1 MPVQEKRAGVLD
13 TPLGKDK
20 LAIVRFDGSEGVNE
34 LFEWRLEAVSAEGDI
49 DFDGLIG
56 KHATLTINGVNGRK
70 RKFDGI
76 VTEARWLGVR
86 DHFHAYRLVLRPWLW
101 VLSQRTDNYIFH
113 EMSVTDIIADVF
125 SDYGALAEFDDRT
138 SAAYPPIE
146 YCVQY
151 RESDMAF
158 VTRLMEEFGISY
170 SFVHADGS
178 HKLVMSDQ
186 NMQVDTVEGATR
198 KFITLSGQDR
208 RTEECIHHFVPERR
222 FASGKTAW
230 KDYNFKKP
238 TAEMHA
244 QKEGTASYE
253 QAGKELYDWPGRY
266 MELGQGQTFAQIKL
280 EAHEAQDK
288 RCMAAGNSP
297 SLFAGSL
304 MTLTDHPV
312 GARNIEYLVLR
323 SQHTFTS
330 QNYRSGGSGGTDS
343 YEGQY
348 ELLDSSIPLR
358 PMKTTSKPV
367 VQGPQTA
374 FVVGKQGEEID
385 CDEYGRILVRFHWDR
400 ENDQSMR
407 CRVAQNWA
415 YKQWGGM
422 IIPRI
427 GMEVMVE
434 FLDGD
439 PDRPLVTG
447 SVYNADAMPPYP
459 LPANKTKSVFKTNTH
474 KGGGFNELSFEDEKD
489 AEEIYMH
496 AQKDMN
502 VDVLHDRGKTVGHD
516 QTEAIGHDKTITVGN
531 NHTESIGANKTL
543 SVGGSF
549 ARTVGRVST
558 EQVGLLKSTFVG
570 GDQTVMVGLNKVENV
585 GKSLSSSAG
594 ENIGFDA
601 GKVFEIKA
609 ADTFRVK
616 VGEAR
621 FEMDKSGIIVID
633 APLTTIAKGAATQLT
648 IGPGPVL
655 YTPALVPGKTPPP
668 PSQCLKKM
676 AAQRVPFIKQG

>member
-348 ELLDSSIPLR
+348 ELIDSAIPLR
-358 PMKTTSKPV
+358 PMKTTPKPV

-374 FVVGKQGEEID
+374 FVVGAQGEEID

-447 SVYNADAMPPYP
+447 SVYNGDSMPPYS
-459 LPANKTKSVFKTNTH
+459 LPANKTKSVFRTQTH
-474 KGGGFNELSFEDEKD
+474 KGAGFNELAFEDEKEQ
-489 AEEIYMH
+489 EEMYIH

-516 QTEAIGHDKTITVGN
+516 QSEAIGHDKTITVGN

>member
-1 MPVQEKRAGVLD
+1 MTVMPVQEKRAGVLE

-49 DFDGLIG
+49 DFDALIG

-76 VTEARWLGVR
+76 VTGARWLGVR
-86 DHFHAYRLVLRPWLW
+86 DHFHAYALVLKPWLW

-113 EMSVTDIIADVF
+113 DMSVTDIIADVF

-138 SAAYPPIE
+138 SATYPPIE

-158 VTRLMEEFGISY
+158 VTRLMEEFGISW

-208 RTEECIHHFVPERR
+208 RTQECIHHFVPERR

-280 EAHEAQDK
+280 EAQEALDK

-297 SLFAGSL
+297 SLFAGCL

-323 SQHTFTS
+323 CQHSFISQ
-330 QNYRSGGSGGTDS
+330 QYRSGGGSGGTDS
-343 YEGQY
+343 YDGQY
-348 ELLDSSIPLR
+348 ELIDSAIPLR
-358 PMKTTSKPV
+358 PLKVTPKPV

-374 FVVGKQGEEID
+374 FVVGKEGEEID

-447 SVYNADAMPPYP
+447 SVYNAHAMPPYA
-459 LPANKTKSVFKTNTH
+459 LPEHKTKQPKMR
-474 KGGGFNELSFEDEKD
+474 DP
-489 AEEIYMH
+489 
-496 AQKDMN
+496 
-502 VDVLHDRGKTVGHD
+502 
-516 QTEAIGHDKTITVGN
+516 
-531 NHTESIGANKTL
+531 
-543 SVGGSF
+543 
-549 ARTVGRVST
+549 
-558 EQVGLLKSTFVG
+558 
-570 GDQTVMVGLNKVENV
+570 
-585 GKSLSSSAG
+585 G
-594 ENIGFDA
+594 E
-601 GKVFEIKA
+601 
-609 ADTFRVK
+609 
-616 VGEAR
+616 
-621 FEMDKSGIIVID
+621 
-633 APLTTIAKGAATQLT
+633 
-648 IGPGPVL
+648 
-655 YTPALVPGKTPPP
+655 
-668 PSQCLKKM
+668 
-676 AAQRVPFIKQG
+676 